1 MLDGHVD
8 AHAVMFGHGRQ
19 ATAGGVQHMLG
30 FHAGQQTAVHVKSVM
45 SGQDVDAGHVG
56 IVAAGHEGGAGRVEQ
71 GVAAGEILVQLHAG
85 QHGGGPGHEG
95 VRPLW
100 GVELGTATP
109 LTSTLSQHR
118 HFSATSM
125 SAPVG
130 EPESGTM

>member
-1 MLDGHVD
+1 VLDGHVD
-8 AHAVMFGHGRQ
+8 AHAVMFGNGRQ

-95 VRPLW
+95 VAALVGRGGMALHAADVDLEPAQALF
-100 GVELGTATP
+100 GHLDVRA
-109 LTSTLSQHR
+109 R
-118 HFSATSM
+118 
-125 SAPVG
+125 G